1 MPFLHYILVLLSV
14 FYREVQV
21 IGLETCFLCF
31 LIMHLDT
38 LRWLHCMWYASLKL
52 IF

>member
-38 LRWLHCMWYASLKL
+38 LLGGFTVCDMHH
-52 IF
+52 